1 MARGPKHRESL
12 TVMLADLDRFKAV
25 NDQFGHAVGDR
36 VLQIFA
42 DTMSRALRASDM
54 SGRLGGEEFAFLMP
68 RTNAVEARRIAE
80 RMRVQFAEAARRVGG
95 DAVNA
100 TVSFGVAT
108 VAAPAQ
114 LSDLIAAADGAL
126 YRAKAEGRN
135 RVAAADC
142 AALATTLGAMGAIVV
157 PIHARNAA

>member
-1 MARGPKHRESL
+1 
-12 TVMLADLDRFKAV
+12 VMLADLDRFKTV

-42 DTMSRALRASDM
+42 NTITRALRASDM

-68 RTNAVEARRIAE
+68 RTNAADAQRIAE
-80 RMRVQFAEAARRVGG
+80 RIRVQFAEAARKVGG

-100 TVSFGVAT
+100 TVSIGLAT
-108 VAAPAQ
+108 AAAPAQ
-114 LSDLIAAADGAL
+114 LPDLIAAADDAL

-135 RVAAADC
+135 RVTAADC
-142 AALATTLGAMGAIVV
+142 AALATTLGAMDAVVV
-157 PIHARNAA
+157 PIRARNAA